1 MRDDFLPYYEKEL
14 SYLRQMG
21 AEFAV
26 KYPKIASRLFM
37 EPDKCDDPHVER
49 IIESVA
55 FLAAR
60 VHLKIDDEFPEITE
74 ALLSIIYPHYVRPVP
89 SMSIVE
95 MVLDPERGKLTSGL
109 KIPRNTTMYSKSV
122 GGDPCKFRTCYDTTL
137 WPVSITEANY
147 LPPDRLTPPIKS
159 TEAVGAVRLQ
169 LQTAQDVQFDKL
181 EMDALRF
188 YLHGDS
194 KLVHTTYELLLN
206 NCVQIQIRDPQ
217 NTRRKPIILQPSSLR
232 ALGFAE
238 DEGMLPY
245 PRRSFLAYRL
255 LQEYFTFPDKFFF
268 LELKDIAHVWSMGFK
283 EQAEIVFLIRPFELE
298 DRRQELE
305 LNISPKTFRLGCTPI
320 INLFPQTCEPIL
332 LDQRKYEYPVI
343 PDIRR
348 ISSTEIFSIEE
359 VVSIDPQSREKKT
372 FEPFYSYRH
381 AATRDNKQT
390 FWVANRRLS
399 ERRNDEGTDIYL
411 SLVDLSMRMVRPD
424 ADTLTVRTL
433 CTNRDLPS
441 RLPFMSETGDFN
453 IEGMSALRKIVCLRR
468 PTSPLRPPA
477 GKGIFWRLISHL
489 SLNYLSLVE
498 EGKDALQEILKLY
511 NFTDSVYT
519 AKQIDGIVALK
530 SSRQFARV
538 ISENG
543 ISFARGIR
551 AEVTLDEEQFVGGG
565 VFLFAAVIEYF
576 LGLYAT
582 LNSFSQL
589 VVHTRQRKEA
599 LREWLPRAGQRILM

>member
-1 MRDDFLPYYEKEL
+1 
-14 SYLRQMG
+14 MG

-74 ALLSIIYPHYVRPVP
+74 ALLSIIYPHYVRPIP

-137 WPVSITEANY
+137 WPVTITEANY

-159 TEAVGAVRLQ
+159 TEAVGALRLQ

-194 KLVHTTYELLLN
+194 KLIHTIYELLLN

-217 NTRRKPIILQPSSLR
+217 NTRRKPIILQSSSLR

-268 LELKDIAHVWSMGFK
+268 IELKDIAHVWRMGFK

-298 DRRQELE
+298 ERRQELE

-348 ISSTEIFSIEE
+348 INSTEIFSIEE
-359 VVSIDPQSREKKT
+359 VVSIDPQTREKKS
-372 FEPFYSYRH
+372 FDPFYSYRH

-390 FWVANRRLS
+390 FWVANRRPS
-399 ERRNDEGTDIYL
+399 ERRNDEGTDIHL
-411 SLVDLSMRMVRPD
+411 SLVDLSMRLVRPD
-424 ADTLTVRTL
+424 ADTLTIRTL

-441 RLPFMSETGDFN
+441 RLPFMSDSGDFN
-453 IEGMSALRKIVCLRR
+453 IEGMSALQKIVCLRR
-468 PTSPLRPPA
+468 PTSPLRPPV

-551 AEVTLDEEQFVGGG
+551 AEITLDEEQFVGGG
-565 VFLFAAVIEYF
+565 VYLFANVLEYF

-589 VVHTRQRKEA
+589 VVHTRQRKEV

>member
-1 MRDDFLPYYEKEL
+1 
-14 SYLRQMG
+14 MG

-74 ALLSIIYPHYVRPVP
+74 ALLSIVYPHYVRPVP

-217 NTRRKPIILQPSSLR
+217 NTRRKPIILQPSNLR

-238 DEGMLPY
+238 EEGMLPY

-255 LQEYFTFPDKFFF
+255 LQEYFTFPEKFFF

-348 ISSTEIFSIEE
+348 INSTEIFSIEE

-399 ERRNDEGTDIYL
+399 ERRNDEGTDIHL

>member
-74 ALLSIIYPHYVRPVP
+74 ALLSIVYPHYVRPVP

-217 NTRRKPIILQPSSLR
+217 NTRRKPIILQPSNLR

-238 DEGMLPY
+238 EEGMLPY

-255 LQEYFTFPDKFFF
+255 LQEYFTFPEKFFF

-348 ISSTEIFSIEE
+348 INSTEIFSIEE

-399 ERRNDEGTDIYL
+399 ERRNDEGTDIHL